1 MQQQRC
7 LKINFREIFSVV
19 RFSTFATISARL
31 RHADRRRKCRLYG
44 VDRKRTV
51 SNQDIWVRVFPGCV
65 ADRYKSRGTE
75 YHCDRTVSVM
85 SVACP
90 RLTRST
96 VASHFTR
103 ALLGGNIRSLT
114 IDAAKTDVAVVGS
127 DPSGTASELA
137 CAPADARNEKVV
149 AGLRSGRP
157 MRYALTIFRQWGCH
171 ENEQIHCGHFGAYR
185 RNYMLDTRESRV

>member
-1 MQQQRC
+1 MP
-7 LKINFREIFSVV
+7 FRDLATSAYGTFETCRPTPEMSVV
-19 RFSTFATISARL
+19 RGGPEADGEQPRYLGPRFSGL
-31 RHADRRRKCRLYG
+31 RCG
-44 VDRKRTV
+44 SV
-51 SNQDIWVRVFPGCV
+51 Q
-65 ADRYKSRGTE
+65 KSR
-75 YHCDRTVSVM
+75 DRRTVSVM

-103 ALLGGNIRSLT
+103 ALPGGNIRSLT
-114 IDAAKTDVAVVGS
+114 IDAAKTDVAVGGS

-149 AGLRSGRP
+149 AGLRSRRP
-157 MRYALTIFRQWGCH
+157 MRYALTIFRQWGFH